1 MRDEMDARI
10 WVEHHEQFS
19 ELIDGALA
27 AVGSA
32 LRRLAAWDGT
42 SQQLL
47 SLAIAF
53 ALTALTFN
61 ATAA

>member
-10 WVEHHEQFS
+10 WVENHGQFS
-19 ELIDGALA
+19 ESVDSA
-27 AVGSA
+27 AVALGSA

-42 SQQLL
+42 SQH
-47 SLAIAF
+47 LAALAVAF
-53 ALTALTFN
+53 LATALTFN